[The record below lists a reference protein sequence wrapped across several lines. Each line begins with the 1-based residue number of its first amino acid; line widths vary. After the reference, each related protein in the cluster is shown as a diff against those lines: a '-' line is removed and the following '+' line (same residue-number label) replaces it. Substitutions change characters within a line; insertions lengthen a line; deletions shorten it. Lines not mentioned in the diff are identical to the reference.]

1 VTDEVDVMDVA
12 LPDDLRAM
20 GYRTR
25 PATMD
30 DLDELV
36 AVHQAV
42 SLDVVGHI
50 EDTAETLRAD
60 LERPKLDLR
69 ADTRVVLTPDGR
81 IVGYGEVG
89 EGLNSKV
96 EFWTWMRVHPDHRGK
111 GIAEA
116 LYRWIDRR
124 AREAVGTP
132 PPDERVYLQA
142 QRNARDTDGL
152 AILRAEGYEVVR
164 GFWRMGIDLD
174 GDIPAP
180 AWPEGIAVRTMRDG
194 EHDDERRAI
203 YGALNDAFAD
213 HWEHHWADSDEGFE
227 RWWHL
232 MRYRPGYDPDLWFLA
247 VDGEEIAGMSLCYT
261 ERTGLP
267 DTGWVSILGVRQAW
281 RRRGIALALL
291 HHSFRALRERGLA
304 HAGLGVDAEST
315 TGATQLYEKAGMH
328 VISETLALQKELW
341 EGT

>member
-1 VTDEVDVMDVA
+1 VTDELNAMDVA

-69 ADTRVVLTPDGR
+69 TDTRVVLTPDGR

-116 LYRWIDRR
+116 LYRWIERR

-142 QRNARDTDGL
+142 QRNASPCGRCAT
-152 AILRAEGYEVVR
+152 ARATTSAGR
-164 GFWRMGIDLD
+164 S
-174 GDIPAP
+174 
-180 AWPEGIAVRTMRDG
+180 TMR
-194 EHDDERRAI
+194 
-203 YGALNDAFAD
+203 
-213 HWEHHWADSDEGFE
+213 
-227 RWWHL
+227 
-232 MRYRPGYDPDLWFLA
+232 
-247 VDGEEIAGMSLCYT
+247 
-261 ERTGLP
+261 
-267 DTGWVSILGVRQAW
+267 
-281 RRRGIALALL
+281 
-291 HHSFRALRERGLA
+291 
-304 HAGLGVDAEST
+304 
-315 TGATQLYEKAGMH
+315 
-328 VISETLALQKELW
+328 
-341 EGT
+341 